1 MTAATVDYL
10 LDLPWFAVS
19 DPDEPTPIF
28 DAVTA
33 ELAGKAPRRDARGR
47 FVKAGR

>member
-19 DPDEPTPIF
+19 DPDEPTPIY
-28 DAVTA
+28 TQ
-33 ELAGKAPRRDARGR
+33 LATEHANRPTRRDARGR